1 MLWNV
6 LVTKQT
12 GPVSNYMGHLVTITS
27 GGRGALASK
36 IDPMK
41 IAYASVAKIPVVIGG
56 EGHKLNVLEGCGV

>member
-1 MLWNV
+1 
-6 LVTKQT
+6 
-12 GPVSNYMGHLVTITS
+12 MGHLVTITS